1 MEEAKESQ
9 KNFDYYLKM
18 IRGGVK
24 TQEQMKTLA
33 NLNMLFNGR
42 NDAINF
48 ISVYVS
54 MILEAQIKLLQT

>member
-18 IRGGVK
+18 IRGGVN

>member
-9 KNFDYYLKM
+9 KNFDYCLKM

-54 MILEAQIKLLQT
+54 MILEAKIKLLQT